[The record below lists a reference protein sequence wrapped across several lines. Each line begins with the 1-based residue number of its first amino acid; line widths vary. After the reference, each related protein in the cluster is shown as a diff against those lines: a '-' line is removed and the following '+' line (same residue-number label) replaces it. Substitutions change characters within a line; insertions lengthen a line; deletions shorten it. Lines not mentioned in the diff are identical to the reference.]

1 MPNGF
6 DLSEIDKC
14 DDLFQI
20 RIPTVT
26 KEFLKKLS
34 AKQQAE
40 LKEEILLIISKH
52 IHMANFDPKTYLASE

>member
-1 MPNGF
+1 MANGY

-20 RIPTVT
+20 RIPTIT

-40 LKEEILLIISKH
+40 LKDEILIVITRA
-52 IHMANFDPKTYLASE
+52 IHMANFDPKFYLASD